1 MDIVTLQ
8 RSVRQQTRKLKL
20 GKEQMDVFS
29 LISPLQNN
37 MEQTSQAYQL
47 VS

>member
-1 MDIVTLQ
+1 M
-8 RSVRQQTRKLKL
+8 RKLKL
-20 GKEQMDVFS
+20 GKQQMDGFS

-37 MEQTSQAYQL
+37 VEQTSQAYQL